1 MPRGRD
7 GRSIA
12 EELMPV
18 AECAPAIR
26 TGNSSLRP
34 RPGPAAAIVANDRL
48 LTARAR
54 WPRSAAVR
62 LPLHLFPWRRHF
74 GRRRT
79 GGRLGALAD
88 FLAFAVAL
96 EHGTARTDL
105 RHASAVLLD
114 LANAALERA
123 NARAGAAQ

>member
-48 LTARAR
+48 LTGRAR
-54 WPRSAAVR
+54 WPRRAAVR
-62 LPLHLFPWRRHF
+62 LPLHVFSWRRRF
-74 GRRRT
+74 GRRRAR
-79 GGRLGALAD
+79 GRFGAFAD
-88 FLAFAVAL
+88 FLALAVTL

-105 RHASAVLLD
+105 GHARAVLL
-114 LANAALERA
+114 
-123 NARAGAAQ
+123 